1 MKNSGKLLLVLLLV
15 LSALISSLPCNAQA
29 PAQAAEARAAEAQAA
44 QEKWVAV
51 VTSAQGG
58 VYVQRAGQTQWEPLN
73 VGDKCNPGD
82 SIRVEEN
89 SRAALLFKND
99 STLRIDQN
107 SHLSFQPM
115 EEQTVIMRL
124 FNGAA
129 CFFSRIPRSLKIF
142 TPHANGV
149 VKGTEFVIRVDADQ
163 TQISLFEGQML
174 AENDKGNL
182 NLVSG
187 QSVIA
192 KEGQAPVLVTIVRP
206 RDAVQWAL
214 YYPAIQDF
222 GPGDFTGEADW
233 QGRTR
238 TSVEAWRRGDLAG
251 AAGILKGLSD
261 EGISD
266 TRYLLYRAS
275 LALTVGRADEASA
288 YLERTLKADPKNAT
302 AIALQSIIA
311 TTQNNKAVAMDL
323 ATKAVFLDPQSS
335 AARIAMSYAQ
345 QARFD
350 LDGAMASTQEAVK
363 LNPSDA
369 YSRTRLAE
377 LWLAQGYLNRA
388 LEEAEGAVRIN
399 PSMARTQTVL
409 GFAYLT
415 QVKIVESRAAF
426 EKAIALDSADPLPRL
441 GLGLAKIRKG
451 NLEAGRQEIEIASS
465 LDVNNALIRSYLG
478 KAYYEEKRESLSA
491 TQFAAA
497 KQLDPMDPTPWFYDA
512 ILKQSVNRP
521 VEALADIQKSIE
533 LNENRAVYRSQLLMD
548 QDLAARSASQG
559 QIYNNLGF
567 QQLGLVEGRK
577 SVAIDPTNFSA
588 HRLLADSYLNQPRAG
603 TARVSELLQS
613 QLMQPIN
620 INPVQASLAQSNLQ
634 ILQGTGPSSL
644 SYNEFNTLF
653 NRNRVAL
660 QASGVAGEKN
670 TFGDE
675 VTVSAVYDRFSVS
688 LSQFYYKTDGYRE
701 NADQHKE
708 LYDFFGQ
715 WMLTP
720 STTLLAEARYM
731 DSKIGDIWQRFDPS
745 NYSASE
751 RLYDHGPTY
760 RFGARHNFA
769 PGSDLI
775 GHVTFSTFQ
784 GGDNNPSFAGLDG
797 EGNSWTSELQY
808 LYATNIFKSII
819 GAGYANVDRKDT
831 FTYYLF
837 PLPPELYYLRTT
849 TWNGYVYTLTNYPSR
864 VTWTL
869 GVSFESYREDP
880 SGNFD
885 RDQVNPKLGVMWML
899 TPTTTL
905 RAAAFRTLF
914 TPLAAGQTIEPTQ
927 VAGFNQLIDDM
938 LGTSATQ
945 AWNYGVAAD
954 QKILSNL
961 FGGVEG
967 VKRDTKIPWIGTD
980 YSSGVPVPVPTSS
993 SWEEW
998 LGRAYLDWAPHPWF
1012 SFTAEYRYEKYERD
1026 QSPLAS
1032 VDAYTK
1038 ATIQRVPLGVN
1049 FFHPS
1054 GIFAGARATYVNE
1067 DVDVFDYFAMTVT
1080 PESESFWVFDAVLGY
1095 RLPKRY
1101 GIISVE
1107 ARNLFNNGFRFVDTD
1122 PSNPAFNPTRVILGR
1137 ITLNF

>member
-1 MKNSGKLLLVLLLV
+1 MKHSRKLLLVLLFT
-15 LSALISSLPCNAQA
+15 LSVFVNSVTCQAQA

-58 VYVQRAGQTQWEPLN
+58 VYVQRAGQAQWEPLK

-99 STLRIDQN
+99 STMRIDQN

-149 VKGTEFVIRVDADQ
+149 VKGTEFMIRVDADQ
-163 TQISLFEGQML
+163 TEISLFEGQML
-174 AENDKGNL
+174 AENDKGSL

-187 QSVIA
+187 QSAVA
-192 KEGQAPVLVTIVRP
+192 KKDQAPALVTVVRP

-222 GPGDFTGEADW
+222 APGDFAGDADW
-233 QGRTR
+233 QVKSRA
-238 TSVEAWRRGDLAG
+238 SVEAWRRGSTADAV
-251 AAGILKGLSD
+251 APLKGLND
-261 EGISD
+261 AAVTD
-266 TRYLLYRAS
+266 ARYLLYRAS

-288 YLERTLKADPKNAT
+288 YLERTLRIDPKSAT
-302 AIALQSIIA
+302 AYALQSVIA
-311 TTQNNKAVAMDL
+311 TTQNNKTAAMDL
-323 ATKAVFLDPQSS
+323 ATRAVSLDPQSS
-335 AARIAMSYAQ
+335 AARIALSYAQ

-350 LDGAMASTQEAVK
+350 ITGAMACVQEAVR

-369 YSRTRLAE
+369 YARARLAE
-377 LWLAQGYLNRA
+377 LWLAQGYLGKA
-388 LEEAEGAVRIN
+388 LEAAEGAVRIN
-399 PSMARTQTVL
+399 PNLARTQTVL

-415 QVKIVESRAAF
+415 QVKITESRAAF
-426 EKAIALDSADPLPRL
+426 EKAIALDSADPLVRL

-451 NLEAGRQEIEIASS
+451 GLAAGRQEIEIAAS
-465 LDVNNALIRSYLG
+465 LDLNNSLIRSYLG

-491 TQFAAA
+491 TQLATA

-588 HRLLADSYLNQPRAG
+588 HRLLADSYQNQPRAG

-620 INPVQASLAQSNLQ
+620 INPVQASLAQNNLQ

-644 SYNEFNTLF
+644 SYNEFNPLF
-653 NRNRVAL
+653 NRNSVAL

-675 VTVSAVYDRFSVS
+675 VTASAVYDRFSVS

-715 WMLTP
+715 WMVTP

-731 DSKIGDIWQRFDPS
+731 DSKIGDIWQRFDPA

-775 GHVTFSTFQ
+775 GHVTFITFQ
-784 GGDNNPSFAGLDG
+784 GGDNNPNFGGLDT
-797 EGNSWTSELQY
+797 EGNGWTSELQY
-808 LYATNIFKSII
+808 LYAKNIFKSII

-831 FTYYLF
+831 LTYYVF
-837 PLPPELYYLRTT
+837 PFPPEQYYLRTT
-849 TWNGYVYTLTNYPSR
+849 TWNGYVYTLTNYPSP
-864 VTWTL
+864 VIWTL
-869 GVSFESYREDP
+869 GASVESYRVEPDG
-880 SGNFD
+880 SFN
-885 RDQVNPKLGVMWML
+885 RDQVNPKLGVVW
-899 TPTTTL
+899 TPAPSTTL

-914 TPLAAGQTIEPTQ
+914 TPLASNQTIEPTQ

-938 LGTSATQ
+938 LGAPATQ
-945 AWNYGVAAD
+945 AWNYGAAVD
-954 QKILSNL
+954 QKFLSNL
-961 FGGVEG
+961 FGGIEG
-967 VKRDTKIPWIGTD
+967 MKRDTKIPWMGTD
-980 YSSGVPVPVPTSS
+980 FSSGVPVPVPTSS

-998 LGRAYLDWAPHPWF
+998 LGRAYLNWAPHPWF
-1012 SFTAEYRYEKYERD
+1012 SFTVEYRYEKYERD
-1026 QSPLAS
+1026 PSPLAS

-1049 FFHPS
+1049 FF
-1054 GIFAGARATYVNE
+1054 
-1067 DVDVFDYFAMTVT
+1067 
-1080 PESESFWVFDAVLGY
+1080 
-1095 RLPKRY
+1095 
-1101 GIISVE
+1101 
-1107 ARNLFNNGFRFVDTD
+1107 
-1122 PSNPAFNPTRVILGR
+1122 
-1137 ITLNF
+1137 